1 MFIIEEEPF
10 GSLTLY
16 KMLNQDT
23 DEYVSILPG
32 YGAIIQQL
40 VLATASERLIE
51 VIDGYDTSEQLLN
64 AKPGAVKGNLLFPF
78 PNRVNEG
85 KYVFGGE
92 KYQLPINEIT
102 RGHALHGL
110 LYQADFEVVAQGA
123 SATGAF
129 LILEYESDGKA
140 EGYPF
145 KYLLDLDF
153 RLNDEGFSCKVVVQ
167 NLEEKEIPVG
177 FGYHPSFKLGGRIDE
192 MLLKLPIH
200 SQVALD
206 SRMIPTGEELP
217 SDKCLE
223 FSRIEGD
230 SFNHTFHV
238 DEENALAVTQLY
250 DPKQNVS
257 LVVWQHTGPNQFNY
271 LQVYTPASR
280 ESIAIEPMTCAPD
293 AFNNGKGLIL
303 LQPDETIEATF
314 GVRVE

>member
-10 GSLTLY
+10 GPFTLY

-23 DEYVSILPG
+23 QEYVSILPG

-40 VLATASERLIE
+40 VLATESEQLIQ
-51 VIDGYDTSEQLLN
+51 VIDGYDTSEQLL
-64 AKPGAVKGNLLFPF
+64 AEVPATVKGNLLFPF
-78 PNRVNEG
+78 PNRINEG

-92 KYQLPINEIT
+92 KHQLPINEVT

-110 LYQADFEVVAQGA
+110 LYKADFEVVAQGA

-129 LILEYESDGKA
+129 LILEYEADGKA

-145 KYLLDLDF
+145 KYLIDLDF
-153 RLNDEGFSCKVVVQ
+153 RLKDDGFSCKVVVQ

-177 FGYHPSFKLGGRIDE
+177 MGYHPTFKLGGRIDE

-200 SQVALD
+200 SQLELD
-206 SRMIPTGEELP
+206 SRMIPTGNELAF
-217 SDKCLE
+217 DKYLE
-223 FSRIEGD
+223 FTRIESD
-230 SFNHTFHV
+230 SLNHAFHV

-250 DPKQNVS
+250 DPKQNAS
-257 LVVWQHTGPNQFNY
+257 LVVWQYTGSNQFNY
-271 LQVYTPASR
+271 LQIYTPASR
-280 ESIAIEPMTCAPD
+280 EGLAIEPMTCAPN

-303 LQPDETIEATF
+303 LQPDETVEATF